1 MRADTRG
8 LPALTAGSVVTVGTF
23 DGVHLGHRHVLDRL
37 VARARERGLP
47 AVLVTFD
54 PHPLEIVRPD
64 AAPALLTLPHE
75 RLELLATTGLD
86 YVVVLRFT
94 PQVARLTAEQFVDEV
109 LIRRLALR
117 ELLIGHDHGFGR
129 GRAGDVT
136 TLQELGVSRGFAVE
150 VVPALAGAEGRAI
163 SSSAIRA
170 AVAGGDLAAAAA
182 GLGRRYSVGAHVVS
196 GARRGRMLGFPTINI
211 TPPPRKLLP
220 AHGVYAVR
228 AETPRGAFGGMLNL
242 GGRPT
247 FDDPTVTLETHLFGA
262 HLDLYGEAVRLE
274 FVSRLRD
281 TRRFESG
288 AALAA
293 QLADDERQA
302 RVALGALTQ
311 TL

>member
-1 MRADTRG
+1 MRGEARG
-8 LPALTAGSVVTVGTF
+8 LPALADGSVVTVGTF
-23 DGVHLGHRHVLDRL
+23 DGVHLGHRQVLDRL
-37 VARARERGLP
+37 VERARARGLP

-64 AAPALLTLPHE
+64 SAPDLLTLPHE
-75 RLELLATTGLD
+75 RLELLATTALD

-94 PQVARLTAEQFVDEV
+94 AQVARLTAQQFVDEV
-109 LIRRLALR
+109 LLRRLAMR

-136 TLQELGVSRGFAVE
+136 TLQELGGTRNFSVE
-150 VVPALAGAEGRAI
+150 VVPAHADRDGRAV
-163 SSSAIRA
+163 SSSAIRS
-170 AVAGGDLAAAAA
+170 AVAAGELAAAAA

-196 GARRGRMLGFPTINI
+196 GARRGRILGFPTINVA
-211 TPPPRKLLP
+211 PPPRKLLP

-247 FDDPTVTLETHLFGA
+247 FGDPTVALEAHLFDAGV
-262 HLDLYGEAVRLE
+262 DLYGAAVRLE
-274 FVSRLRD
+274 FVARLRD
-281 TRRFESG
+281 VRRFESG

-293 QLADDERQA
+293 QLADDERDA
-302 RVALGALTQ
+302 RSALGALTQ